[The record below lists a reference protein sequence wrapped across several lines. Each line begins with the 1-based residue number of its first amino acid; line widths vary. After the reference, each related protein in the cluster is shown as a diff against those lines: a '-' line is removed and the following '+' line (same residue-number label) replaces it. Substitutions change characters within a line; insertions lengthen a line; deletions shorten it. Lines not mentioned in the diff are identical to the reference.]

1 MNETTE
7 YTQYELERTNGRSVK
22 FTGEEIAS
30 AGGKWRNGK
39 EQTRWSTL
47 TLYRTKG
54 GKYVLQSE
62 YITMWQGENGT
73 SQVTVCDN
81 PVSVIYTLSRKSERE
96 RGETPATVAITD
108 EQFPLNEFP
117 DEELGELESELLRR
131 ARTADPGFGTAA
143 VEEVE

>member
-1 MNETTE
+1 MTE
-7 YTQYELERTNGRSVK
+7 QQLEHFELERTNGRSVK
-22 FTGEEIAS
+22 FNGEEIAG

-54 GKYVLQSE
+54 GKYVLHQE
-62 YITMWQGENGT
+62 YVTMWQGEDST

-81 PVSVIYTLSRKSERE
+81 PISVIYALSRKSERE
-96 RGETPATVAITD
+96 RGETPTTVAITD

-131 ARTADPGFGTAA
+131 ARAADPGFGKAA
-143 VEEVE
+143 IEEVE